1 MARGHKSL
9 DDFMAMENE
18 NFGGYRIN
26 GKEVSREEFMTAYNG
41 EQESPEALG
50 FDEDYIAKLLG
61 GGIKRRG
68 GNY

>member
-1 MARGHKSL
+1 MPKRQKSL
-9 DDFMAMENE
+9 QEFMAEENE

-26 GKEVSREEFMTAYNG
+26 GQEVSREEYASVYNG